1 MCHLDRTFKNN
12 IKIDKELRSKKRTK
26 KNQPELN
33 GSSGIFQNKMD
44 LRYEKFIQYF
54 KSNFA

>member
-1 MCHLDRTFKNN
+1 MFVILIELLKTN
-12 IKIDKELRSKKRTK
+12 IKNYQRTKKQK